1 MRPTS
6 LFLAIIG
13 ICSSISHILAFVATT
28 TTQHDNYSPPRTKN
42 CHVNDN
48 DDDGDQ
54 SLSSCSS
61 PLSSNRVSSRK
72 HFLSITTPTS
82 AFLGASILLVH
93 IPIANA
99 VNEPPN
105 LYYDMEDPFVEFGK
119 SSEKKSAGL
128 GNGITSNAK
137 LSSSQLSFSDIAFP
151 STASSPSTSSST
163 SSQEGGNLNNTLQ
176 NKVGESQKKR
186 AINPLTHG

>member
-13 ICSSISHILAFVATT
+13 IGKSHVLAFVATT
-28 TTQHDNYSPPRTKN
+28 HHDNHSPPRIK
-42 CHVNDN
+42 HLHANDN
-48 DDDGDQ
+48 DDDGVQ

-61 PLSSNRVSSRK
+61 PHPSNRVSSRK

-82 AFLGASILLVH
+82 AFLGASILLVNN
-93 IPIANA
+93 PVANA

-105 LYYDMEDPFVEFGK
+105 VYYDMEDPFVEFGK
-119 SSEKKSAGL
+119 SSEQKSAGM
-128 GNGITSNAK
+128 GNRSTSNANA
-137 LSSSQLSFSDIAFP
+137 SSSQLSFSDIAFP
-151 STASSPSTSSST
+151 STISSPSTSSST